1 MKRILSFLLILTVSV
16 ALMVSCS
23 AKSEKSSAEAVTEKA
38 VSAAEN
44 WPEQPINILVPASA
58 GGGADII
65 TRIITKYITQ
75 ETGEAVVVTNVTGLS
90 GYEQVRKQDPNGYNY
105 VFGITGLLISAAQG
119 QLDFGHEAFDAA
131 FTPGLDSSNG
141 ILVRGDSPYKTLKDL
156 FDAIEKNPDS
166 VTGGISMTGYPYLCM
181 LAIEDA
187 LGIDMY
193 CIDAG
198 NTSERSVALLGG
210 QVDFI
215 ISGMAAITGYLQ
227 SGDFRYLAITAEE
240 RNPFLPD
247 VPTFKESGY
256 DFAFVDQ
263 GIYLLAP
270 KGTDPAVLEKFN
282 KLFHEKIQTNPDYKK
297 EMARFG
303 MVDVN
308 YSPKELTDVLDH
320 SAEVFQKFLK

>member
-1 MKRILSFLLILTVSV
+1 MKRILTILVILTVSV
-16 ALMVSCS
+16 SLMVSCS
-23 AKSEKSSAEAVTEKA
+23 AKSDKASAETTTEKA
-38 VSAAEN
+38 VKN
-44 WPEQPINILVPASA
+44 WPEQPINILVPAKA
-58 GGGADII
+58 GGGSDII

-119 QLDFGHEAFDAA
+119 QLDFGHEAFDAV
-131 FTPGLDSSNG
+131 FTPGMDSSNG

-156 FDAIEKNPDS
+156 FDAIEKDPEH

-187 LGIDMY
+187 LDIDMY

-215 ISGMAAITGYLQ
+215 ITGMAAITGYLE
-227 SGDFRYLAITAEE
+227 SGDFRYLAITAAE
-240 RNPFLPD
+240 RNKFLPD

-256 DFAFVDQ
+256 DFAFVNQ
-263 GIYLLAP
+263 GGYLLAP
-270 KGTDPAVLEKFN
+270 KGTDPAILEKFN
-282 KLFHEKIQTNPDYKK
+282 KLFHEKIQTNPDYQK
-297 EMARFG
+297 EMSKFG
-303 MVDVN
+303 MIDVK
-308 YSPKELTDVLDH
+308 YTPDELTVELDH
-320 SAEVFQKFLK
+320 AAEVFQKYLQ